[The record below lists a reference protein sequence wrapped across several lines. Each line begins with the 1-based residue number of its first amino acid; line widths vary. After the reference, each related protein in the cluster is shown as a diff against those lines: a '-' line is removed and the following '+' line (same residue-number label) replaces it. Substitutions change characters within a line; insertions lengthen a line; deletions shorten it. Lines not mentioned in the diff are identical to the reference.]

1 MTLGVDPA
9 ALVCAD
15 IGASTGGFTDVL
27 LRRGATKVYA
37 IDVGRGLLH
46 WRLRSD
52 PRVVVIERVNA
63 RELETLPEP
72 VSLFVVDI
80 SFIGLEK
87 VLPALRRVAPGAE
100 VVALFKPQF
109 QVGRAEVGKGGI
121 VRDPAAVERRS
132 SDFANGVRPTVTRC
146 VPRRLPR
153 SWRRRQPGNLRRPDA
168 PMRVCILH
176 GPRAERA
183 VVDAT
188 IKALDAKRAV
198 CWEADRDGPVS
209 AVTGRLRETD
219 LLVTLGGDGTFL
231 AGARLAAPRGIPILG
246 VNLGRLGFLTELE
259 AEQVEDGVARFIN
272 GSYRIEERTILQV
285 TLRRSERNVVR
296 AIGLNEVV
304 VNRAGDARMLR
315 VEIDVG
321 GQLI

>member
-1 MTLGVDPA
+1 MPRLDVLVTRSGLAESRERAQALIIAGKVRVAGETVRRPDRSVSDDAAISVDEGPGYASRGALKLAPALETLGVDPSG
-9 ALVCAD
+9 LVCAD

-121 VRDPAAVERRS
+121 VRDQAAVEAALVRFR
-132 SDFANGVRPTVTRC
+132 DWCAANG
-146 VPRRLPR
+146 
-153 SWRRRQPGNLRRPDA
+153 
-168 PMRVCILH
+168 
-176 GPRAERA
+176 
-183 VVDAT
+183 
-188 IKALDAKRAV
+188 
-198 CWEADRDGPVS
+198 
-209 AVTGRLRETD
+209 
-219 LLVTLGGDGTFL
+219 
-231 AGARLAAPRGIPILG
+231 
-246 VNLGRLGFLTELE
+246 
-259 AEQVEDGVARFIN
+259 
-272 GSYRIEERTILQV
+272 Y
-285 TLRRSERNVVR
+285 VVR
-296 AIGLNEVV
+296 AE
-304 VNRAGDARMLR
+304 APS
-315 VEIDVG
+315 EIPGADGNQEIFIDLVPK
-321 GQLI
+321 